1 MTSYDDAA
9 LGALRAS
16 VAGRLSP
23 KRMRHVLG
31 VEREAAELAGLLLPD
46 AGAEPLLRAAA
57 LLHDLTKE
65 LPAEAQVAL
74 LESAGITPLPVE
86 LAAPKT
92 LHAISAPVLIKS
104 EYPEFADPDLLSAV
118 RWHTTGRAGM
128 TLPEKIIYLADYV
141 EPTRTWPDCVKLR
154 DAFWSASPEK
164 MTPAELDAHLRS
176 VLILSFDFT
185 VRSLL
190 DEGQPVHPATN
201 EARNALIAE
210 GKCAGGAI

>member
-1 MTSYDDAA
+1 MTRYDDAS
-9 LGALRAS
+9 LDALRAS
-16 VAGRLSP
+16 VSVRLSP

-31 VEREAAELAGLLLPD
+31 VEKEAAELAGLLLPG

-57 LLHDLTKE
+57 LLHDVTKE
-65 LPAEAQVAL
+65 LSVAEHVAL
-74 LESAGITPLPVE
+74 LESAGITPSPIE

-92 LHAISAPVLIKS
+92 LHAISAPVLIGR
-104 EYPEFADPDLLSAV
+104 EYPGFADPDLLSAV

-128 TLPEKIIYLADYV
+128 TLPEKIIYLADYI

-154 DAFWSASPEK
+154 DAFRSASPEK
-164 MTPAELDAHLRS
+164 MTPGKLDAHLRS
-176 VLILSFDFT
+176 ILILSFDFT

-210 GKCAGGAI
+210 GRCEGRAI